1 MNRMF
6 LVLLIAF
13 TSLSFSY
20 SQQIE
25 IKKVF
30 GENRFYQDGKRLYM
44 KDVIILMENNQEA
57 LLIMKKARQNNNI
70 AIPVSIGGAG
80 LIGWNLGKL
89 ISGGKPNWV
98 VAGIGAGLVGVTIKL
113 NSNVNKYSKQAVEIY
128 NSSLN
133 KDSSYRFH
141 PEFNLI
147 SNEMGI
153 GLAVKF

>member
-44 KDVIILMENNQEA
+44 KDVIILMENNKEA
-57 LLIMKKARQNNNI
+57 LLIMKKARQNMSY
-70 AIPVSIGGAG
+70 AACF
-80 LIGWNLGKL
+80 
-89 ISGGKPNWV
+89 
-98 VAGIGAGLVGVTIKL
+98 
-113 NSNVNKYSKQAVEIY
+113 YSCEPSRKVKSTATEI
-128 NSSLN
+128 
-133 KDSSYRFH
+133 R
-141 PEFNLI
+141 
-147 SNEMGI
+147 
-153 GLAVKF
+153 